1 MAVAVAAAAADEEK
15 SLRMER
21 DDARWLVAL
30 AAEVVCAP
38 LVHLEEEED
47 SAAHSSEVGSLE
59 RSVEEADRLHAWLAG
74 ECKQLKI

>member
-1 MAVAVAAAAADEEK
+1 M
-15 SLRMER
+15 
-21 DDARWLVAL
+21 
-30 AAEVVCAP
+30 CAP